1 MTPLETTILLAIVA
15 NRLIDFGA
23 AFSTW
28 ARGAARFPWAKSASI
43 ALGLGLVYLCTINLF
58 PVLAP
63 AAGRMFTA
71 VVIAGLANFIAD
83 FLQAFGRFA
92 KAFAAWMTENQDLLS
107 GKGGV

>member
-1 MTPLETTILLAIVA
+1 MTALETAIVLAIIT

-43 ALGLGLVYLCTINLF
+43 ALGVVLVYLCALNLF

-71 VVIAGLANFIAD
+71 IVIAGVANFIAD

-92 KAFAAWMTENQDLLS
+92 KALAGWMTENKDLLS
-107 GKGGV
+107 DKGGV